1 MFEAWKGCTAP
12 AICLQRHI
20 CQGSVAVSRVRISL
34 NSTKAQVKSCYM
46 SCWEFHAPPCSVSGP
61 KYQKRQR
68 TQNFE
73 KVSWLTSSKAH
84 GSTWSRDLAPHS
96 YHYKTPLQ
104 FRRENNMTCV
114 GLFKSR
120 FILYNGCFSVIVYNK
135 NPFRI
140 FFNWNLRSVST
151 PDLKQL

>member
-104 FRRENNMTCV
+104 FRRENNKTSTILCNSSFKLCIRCFFFFWFYEV
-114 GLFKSR
+114 TIGLLESLIEK
-120 FILYNGCFSVIVYNK
+120 LE
-135 NPFRI
+135 
-140 FFNWNLRSVST
+140 
-151 PDLKQL
+151 